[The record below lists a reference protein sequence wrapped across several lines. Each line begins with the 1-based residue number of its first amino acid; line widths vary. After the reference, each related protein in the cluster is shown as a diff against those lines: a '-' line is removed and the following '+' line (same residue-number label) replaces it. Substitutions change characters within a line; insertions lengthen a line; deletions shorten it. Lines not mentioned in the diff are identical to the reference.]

1 MAQASRT
8 AFDRYLQLTQQGVP
22 PPEAYRQAF
31 PQGMYTGQK
40 TPEQQAKEQAKQQ
53 QKAGLAKV
61 GGALVGALAV
71 KGAGQALSGER
82 VFGETR
88 DNLGKLVGLGK
99 PATPTGATAAR
110 VAGPAT
116 PGGLSATRVTELP
129 AGSTMTPEGNVLS
142 PDGTVKDAATG
153 SNIGSW
159 LQGATGALLV
169 YQGVKQYQ
177 AGEKIGGAL
186 NVASGA
192 ANVAAAAGSST
203 AGNLV
208 PGLNIAAGT
217 YGLGKMALK
226 SGDYS
231 KSQKGQTAAQGA
243 MAGAQLGAGIGSI
256 VPGVGTAIGAGIGAV
271 LGGTY
276 GFISGFSGSGK
287 GLRQKVRDKWREAM
301 LENNVGLFDENY
313 QGTLPDGSTFDWGKD
328 KFTFGK
334 KEGDIDLENPVV
346 GKAAAYGNVLAAIQG
361 ATETKP
367 REAIAAQFLKAGTTN
382 ASDDMEKMR
391 GNMKYFFNK
400 LGMDGAGA
408 QAELDRLKEDGKLN
422 DEEYQVYSND
432 LAEMLR

>member
-1 MAQASRT
+1 
-8 AFDRYLQLTQQGVP
+8 
-22 PPEAYRQAF
+22 
-31 PQGMYTGQK
+31 
-40 TPEQQAKEQAKQQ
+40 
-53 QKAGLAKV
+53 
-61 GGALVGALAV
+61 
-71 KGAGQALSGER
+71 
-82 VFGETR
+82 
-88 DNLGKLVGLGK
+88 
-99 PATPTGATAAR
+99 
-110 VAGPAT
+110 
-116 PGGLSATRVTELP
+116 
-129 AGSTMTPEGNVLS
+129 MTPEGNVLS

-153 SNIGSW
+153 TNIGSW
-159 LQGATGALLV
+159 VQGATGALMV

-203 AGNLV
+203 AGNFV

-313 QGTLPDGSTFDWGKD
+313 QGTLPDGSKFDWGKD

-361 ATETKP
+361 ATDTKP

-382 ASDDMEKMR
+382 ASDDMDKMR

-400 LGMDGAGA
+400 LGMNGTDA
-408 QAELDRLKEDGKLN
+408 QAQLDQLKEDGELK
-422 DEEYQVYSND
+422 EAEYQVYSND